1 MSNSPLVDYVRIS
14 PNRNSPR
21 ADKIKKI
28 AIHHTAGVLSVET
41 IGNIFSGGS
50 RSASSNYGIGSDG
63 SVGMYVEE
71 KDRSWCTSSGWVD
84 NQAITI
90 ECSNSSTGG
99 DWPVSDLVLN
109 KLVLLCVDICKR
121 NGLTEVS
128 FTGDQ
133 NGTLVMHK
141 WFAATACP
149 GPYLS
154 GKFAW
159 IASEINKR
167 LKGED
172 KKVLYRVQVGAYAI
186 KGNADKTA
194 SELKAAGFNTYMVKV
209 DGLYKVQT
217 GAFAVK
223 ANADSLAS
231 QLRQLGFS
239 TYITTEAGTP
249 VSIGAVE
256 PVTEAL
262 KAGDKVRVNVGAKTY
277 EGLTLADFVYRSV
290 YTVLELNKDRAVI
303 GIDGRVT
310 AAVDTK
316 DLVKV

>member
-1 MSNSPLVDYVRIS
+1 MPFSGRKEIFMSNSPLVDYVRIS

-63 SVGMYVEE
+63 RVGMYVEE

-172 KKVLYRVQVGAYAI
+172 KKVLYRVQVGAYSQRS
-186 KGNADKTA
+186 NADLMLA
-194 SELKAAGFNTYMVKV
+194 RLKREGYQTYLVQSG
-209 DGLYKVQT
+209 GLCKVQT
-217 GAFAVK
+217 GAFGVK
-223 ANADSLAS
+223 ENADKLANELKS
-231 QLRQLGFS
+231 RGYQ
-239 TYITTEAGTP
+239 TYITTEAAQ
-249 VSIGAVE
+249 AVKTV
-256 PVTEAL
+256 VTKTVDELAREVL
-262 KAGDKVRVNVGAKTY
+262 RGDWGDGQDRVNR
-277 EGLTLADFVYRSV
+277 LTVAGYDYKAVQNKV
-290 YTVLELNKDRAVI
+290 NEL
-303 GIDGRVT
+303 
-310 AAVDTK
+310 
-316 DLVKV
+316 L